1 MINILK
7 DRLIHNDKIYIAR
20 SMKHRWGVFVDSDVE
35 QYELLSETPVIRLSQ
50 EEITDNTIELYTYV
64 FNDGDPFVPLGIAA
78 MFNHDEAPNV
88 GYIID
93 DANEI
98 IRSYALTDLKA
109 GTELFIHYGDENSE
123 GFI

>member
-78 MFNHDEAPNV
+78 MFNHHEEPNV